1 MIEDSYGDG
10 IYGIPWCQTSGNV
23 VISSLGDSLTGI
35 SAANSDFG
43 YSETL
48 TFCIN
53 GGEINSL
60 NNETFTLYPNPAQE
74 IVHWVSSNT
83 VHSYS
88 LHDILGKQILV
99 NPFVKAT
106 QFSLSIANLS
116 PGMYILD
123 CTFENGNSGRVHLIK
138 N

>member
-1 MIEDSYGDG
+1 MGCYVYVIEDSYGDG

-43 YSETL
+43 DSEKL

-60 NNETFTLYPNPAQE
+60 NKETFTIYPNPSHE
-74 IVHWVSSNT
+74 LIHWF
-83 VHSYS
+83 H
-88 LHDILGKQILV
+88 LH
-99 NPFVKAT
+99 
-106 QFSLSIANLS
+106 LSHRI
-116 PGMYILD
+116 
-123 CTFENGNSGRVHLIK
+123 H
-138 N
+138 